1 MLTLRHLLLFGF
13 LALLAGCATPCALPS
28 ELARDPAVT
37 CFYQLTVTK
46 IHMGNYSVTATL
58 PETVYKK
65 GDKEENVNTRER
77 SEHFGKL
84 FTFRLTDLDKLVA
97 GGEIQEGNTYQ
108 FVRPGNSAYLELL
121 TGGKIN

>member
-1 MLTLRHLLLFGF
+1 MMTIRHLLLFGS
-13 LALLAGCATPCALPS
+13 LALLTGCATPCALPN

-46 IHMGNYSVTATL
+46 IHMGNYHVTGTL

-65 GDKEENVNTRER
+65 GDKEKNVNTRER

-84 FTFRLTDLDKLVA
+84 FNFRVTDLDKLVA

-108 FVRPGNSAYLELL
+108 FVRQGNSGYLDLL
-121 TGGKIN
+121 TGGPIK